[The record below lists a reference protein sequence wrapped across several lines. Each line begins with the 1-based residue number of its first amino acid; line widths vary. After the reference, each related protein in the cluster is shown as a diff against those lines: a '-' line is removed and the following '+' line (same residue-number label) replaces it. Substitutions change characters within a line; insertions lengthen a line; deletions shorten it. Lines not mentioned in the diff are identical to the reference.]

1 MLKMHKPN
9 VKVSSKD
16 DFQGEFVIEPLERG
30 FGHTLGNS
38 IRRVLL
44 SSIEGV
50 GITQIKME
58 TTMHEF
64 STIEGMREDM
74 IEFTANLKD
83 IVFKLEGDDPV
94 ILKLDKKG
102 SGEVT
107 AADISL
113 PAEVEVINPDGYICT
128 LTKKGSIKAEMKVE
142 KDKGYRT
149 AEENTIEGEPLGV
162 IPLDTIFSPV
172 KIVSFKVDNTR
183 VGQMTNFDKL
193 SVEIKTNGSIK
204 PEDALSQASK
214 IINDYMALLIDL
226 SDETQKDM
234 PIFEEIEE
242 EDDKQEYPSIEE
254 LELSVRAYNCLKRE
268 GVDTVEKL
276 LDYTEDELL
285 DIRNFGQKSIQEV
298 KDKIKELGLSFKKNN
313 DREK

>member
-1 MLKMHKPN
+1 LLKMHKPN
-9 VKVSSKD
+9 VKVKSKD
-16 DFQGEFVIEPLERG
+16 DFQGEFIIEPLERG

-50 GITQIKME
+50 GITQIKMD

-74 IEFTANLKD
+74 IEFAANLKD

-102 SGEVT
+102 PGEVT
-107 AADISL
+107 GKDIEL
-113 PAEVEVINPDGYICT
+113 PAEAEVINPDSYICT
-128 LTKKGSIKAEMKVE
+128 LAKKGSIKVEMKAE

-149 AEENTIEGEPLGV
+149 AEENTIEGEPIGV

-193 SVEIKTNGSIK
+193 SVNIKTNGSIK

-226 SDETQKDM
+226 SDQTQKDM

-242 EDDKQEYPSIEE
+242 EDNKQEYPSIEE

-276 LDYTEDELL
+276 LEYTEDELL

-298 KDKIKELGLSFKKNN
+298 KDKIKELELSFKK
-313 DREK
+313 K

>member
-1 MLKMHKPN
+1 LLKMHKPN
-9 VKVSSKD
+9 VKVKSKD
-16 DFQGEFVIEPLERG
+16 DFQGEFIIEPLERG

-50 GITQIKME
+50 GITQIKMD

-64 STIEGMREDM
+64 STVEGMREDM

-107 AADISL
+107 ASDISL
-113 PAEVEVINPDGYICT
+113 PAEVEVINPDSYICT
-128 LTKKGSIKAEMKVE
+128 LTKKGTIKAELKVE

-193 SVEIKTNGSIK
+193 SVDIKTNGSIK

-226 SDETQKDM
+226 SDEIQKDL

-242 EDDKQEYPSIEE
+242 QDDKQEYPSIEE

-276 LDYTEDELL
+276 LEYTEDELL

-298 KDKIKELGLSFKKNN
+298 KDKIKELELSFKK
-313 DREK
+313 K

>member
-9 VKVSSKD
+9 VSIKHKD
-16 DFQGEFVIEPLERG
+16 DFSGEFIIEPLERG

-50 GITQIKME
+50 GITRVRVDGI
-58 TTMHEF
+58 MHEF
-64 STIEGMREDM
+64 STLEGMKEDLL
-74 IEFTANLKD
+74 EFIANLKGV
-83 IVFKLEGDDPV
+83 VFSMESDEPVLLKLE
-94 ILKLDKKG
+94 KKG
-102 SGEVT
+102 P
-107 AADISL
+107 ADVKASDIKL
-113 PAEVEVINPDGYICT
+113 IAGVEIVNPDEYICT
-128 LTKKGSIKAEMKVE
+128 LAKKGKINAEIRIE

-149 AEENTIEGEPLGV
+149 AEENAVEGEPIGV
-162 IPLDTIFSPV
+162 IPVDTIFSPV
-172 KIVSFKVDNTR
+172 KLVQFKVENTR
-183 VGQMTNFDKL
+183 VGQITNFDKL
-193 SVEIKTNGSIK
+193 LITIRTNGSAR

-226 SDETQKDM
+226 SDRENKDE

-242 EDDKQEYPSIEE
+242 EDTKQEYPSIEE

-268 GVDTVEKL
+268 GINSIEKL
-276 LDYTEDELL
+276 LEYSEDELL

-298 KDKIKELGLSFKKNN
+298 KDKIKELGLSFKQK
-313 DREK
+313 

>member
-9 VKVSSKD
+9 VKVKLKD
-16 DFQGEFVIEPLERG
+16 DFHGEFIIEPLERG

-50 GITQIKME
+50 GITQIMMDN
-58 TTMHEF
+58 TMHEF
-64 STIEGMREDM
+64 STVEGMREDI

-102 SGEVT
+102 PGEIT
-107 AADISL
+107 ASDISL
-113 PAEVEVINPDGYICT
+113 PAEVEVVNPDSYICT
-128 LTKKGSIKAEMKVE
+128 LTKKGNIKVEIKVE

-172 KIVSFKVDNTR
+172 KLVSFKVENTR

-193 SVEIKTNGSIK
+193 SVDIGTNGSIK

-226 SDETQKDM
+226 SDKT
-234 PIFEEIEE
+234 
-242 EDDKQEYPSIEE
+242 
-254 LELSVRAYNCLKRE
+254 
-268 GVDTVEKL
+268 
-276 LDYTEDELL
+276 
-285 DIRNFGQKSIQEV
+285 
-298 KDKIKELGLSFKKNN
+298 
-313 DREK
+313 

>member
-1 MLKMHKPN
+1 MHKPN
-9 VKVSSKD
+9 VKVKLKD
-16 DFQGEFVIEPLERG
+16 DFHGEFIIEPLERG

-50 GITQIKME
+50 GITQIMMDN
-58 TTMHEF
+58 TMHEF
-64 STIEGMREDM
+64 STVEGMREDI

-102 SGEVT
+102 PGEVT
-107 AADISL
+107 AGDISL
-113 PAEVEVINPDGYICT
+113 PAEVEVVNPDSYICT
-128 LTKKGSIKAEMKVE
+128 LTKKGNIKVEIKVE

-172 KIVSFKVDNTR
+172 KLVSFKVENTR

-193 SVEIKTNGSIK
+193 SVDIDTNGSIK

-226 SDETQKDM
+226 SDKTQKDM

-276 LDYTEDELL
+276 LEYTENELL

-298 KDKIKELGLSFKKNN
+298 KDKIKELELFFKK
-313 DREK
+313 K